1 MSEPASGPRRSAR
14 NAAKRVA
21 EKVEEVVKAPAPKKT
36 KAAPKSKAN
45 LTKSKPDVAESA
57 TLPEPKDAS
66 MAEGTVVEEPTK
78 APSADAATPAP
89 EALKEGDELP
99 SDLPAVT
106 KHTGESVTIQDLVK
120 ESKNGIIIFAYPKGV
135 SLQSRLDTQ

>member
-1 MSEPASGPRRSAR
+1 MSEPPSGPRRSAR

-21 EKVEEVVKAPAPKKT
+21 EKVEEVANTPAPKKS

-45 LTKSKPDVAESA
+45 PKNSKPDVAESA
-57 TLPEPKDAS
+57 TAPELKDAS
-66 MAEGTVVEEPTK
+66 VAEEPTK
-78 APSADAATPAP
+78 APSAAAAKSAC

-106 KHTGESVTIQDLVK
+106 KHTGEPVNIQDLVK
-120 ESKNGIIIFAYPKGV
+120 DSKNGIVIFSYPKGA
-135 SLQSRLDTQ
+135 SP